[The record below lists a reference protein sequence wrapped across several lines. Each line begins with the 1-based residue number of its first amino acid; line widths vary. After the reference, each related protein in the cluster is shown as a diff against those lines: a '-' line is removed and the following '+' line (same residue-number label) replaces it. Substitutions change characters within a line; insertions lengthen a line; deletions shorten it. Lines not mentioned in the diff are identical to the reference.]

1 MFLHLSVILFT
12 GGGVSVWCHFLSGCQ
27 GRGLCLGVSVQSL
40 SVQSGVSLH
49 GRGVSV
55 GGVSR
60 GSLSGA
66 SLSGG
71 SLSARPPPPYGKE
84 RPVRILLE
92 CILVFILHQADRI
105 NVSLRRIFVHT
116 WCMDRFRTSIL
127 SAFRMPGCVINCE
140 SSTTSPCV
148 SPKRFLFLPL
158 SSDSILPFSG
168 VYWPSTTVAMLSV
181 GSSIGVGFEFRLLPA
196 ELALLPSRPFK
207 LERQIIATI
216 TAN

>member
-1 MFLHLSVILFT
+1 MFLHLSVILFI
-12 GGGVSVWCHFLSGCQ
+12 GGVSVWCHFLSGCQ
-27 GRGLCLGVSVQSL
+27 GRGLCVGGLCLSRVGSL
-40 SVQSGVSLH
+40 SREG
-49 GRGVSV
+49 
-55 GGVSR
+55 
-60 GSLSGA
+60 GSLSG
-66 SLSGG
+66 GCVHG
-71 SLSARPPPPYGKE
+71 SLYPGGGGLCQGPSPYCKE

-105 NVSLRRIFVHT
+105 SVSLWRIFVHT
-116 WCMDRFRTSIL
+116 WCMERFRTSIL

-148 SPKRFLFLPL
+148 PPKRFLFLPL

-196 ELALLPSRPFK
+196 ELVLLPPRPFK
-207 LERQIIATI
+207 WERQIIATI